1 MMISLSKEKCDAFFP
16 KEKMH
21 HFLFAQRKRHM
32 MNALARDYAPSS
44 ASASSYSGTT
54 TVLRRTVRSQRQKKG
69 ERALFRDDG
78 RRRRGGDASSSS
90 TLDYMV
96 VLDDD
101 APTHYPLEKREEEDN
116 GASSSFEVVRAT
128 ARTSPTE
135 EEKDEED
142 EEEEKVLCICVP
154 GNPGVAEYYSNFVR
168 ALSEALVLE
177 HRRRQTEQNV
187 GGVLSNKK
195 RRTTTTRVV
204 VECVGFLGHHAEAKI
219 ASRTPRWYTLD
230 EQKAHVL
237 RYVKSRVMEE
247 EKTKTRCFLVGH
259 SIGSHVA
266 LHVVNEMRSEEME
279 KMVGLMPFLHVNEKS
294 KMQKFLAWLVSLRV
308 VVRAVAKLLGFM
320 QRCKALKKAIEN
332 RATKGMKSEL
342 GISVT
347 KRWAREMSLVNMAL
361 MGDTE
366 FKFLRD
372 WKGNVVDA
380 MKAHAKKICFVYA
393 GEDHWGPLHQRDK
406 LMDEI
411 EGLEI
416 VTDESY
422 EHAFVLDDESS
433 NKLALQCA
441 RMLLG

>member
-1 MMISLSKEKCDAFFP
+1 
-16 KEKMH
+16 
-21 HFLFAQRKRHM
+21 
-32 MNALARDYAPSS
+32 MNALARDAPSS

-54 TVLRRTVRSQRQKKG
+54 TVLRTVRSQRQKKG
-69 ERALFRDDG
+69 GALFRDDG

-101 APTHYPLEKREEEDN
+101 APTHHPLEKREEEDN